1 MIERYLV
8 QTTHVGLQI
17 MLRTSSELKK
27 LLEELVSH
35 RLFAF
40 FRLLAYTGGRR
51 GEILALRWS
60 DLDFEKATLA
70 ISKNRTRIGKT
81 VIEQDSTKGGDG
93 KRIVQLDS
101 ETLRLI
107 KDHRRRQIEERMKAG
122 SLWQEANYIFT
133 QENGLPLDPSTP
145 YQLFK
150 KTAKKIGLRSESLHS
165 IRHLHATELLN
176 SGAGVHLVKDRLG
189 HSDISTT
196 LRIYAHIRPE
206 QKQEVADLFARAI
219 ENG

>member
-1 MIERYLV
+1 MP
-8 QTTHVGLQI
+8 T
-17 MLRTSSELKK
+17 
-27 LLEELVSH
+27 
-35 RLFAF
+35 
-40 FRLLAYTGGRR
+40 
-51 GEILALRWS
+51 
-60 DLDFEKATLA
+60 
-70 ISKNRTRIGKT
+70 
-81 VIEQDSTKGGDG
+81 
-93 KRIVQLDS
+93 
-101 ETLRLI
+101 
-107 KDHRRRQIEERMKAG
+107 
-122 SLWQEANYIFT
+122 
-133 QENGLPLDPSTP
+133 GLPLDPSTP

-150 KTAKKIGLRSESLHS
+150 KTAKKLGLRSESLHS